1 MIRGV
6 LLGSQG
12 LRICLSVVAS
22 SVPGWGAKIL
32 HVLWQKKKKREGGRK
47 TKQKQYCN
55 KFHKDFKNGPH
66 WGNKKK
72 QDWGL

>member
-32 HVLWQKKKKREGGRK
+32 HVLWQKKKKKGGGAQNK
-47 TKQKQYCN
+47 TEAI
-55 KFHKDFKNGPH
+55 
-66 WGNKKK
+66 
-72 QDWGL
+72 L